1 MASFASLLVPGVT
14 IPQPNTDWISG
25 AADTIVGGIDKYKQ
39 NKSFNK
45 LADLLGQHPTAQQAV
60 AQPGLMA
67 QPQSQSFAAPVGPVD
82 RSAPQGDTYQPFI
95 DTVKTK
101 ITNPYGLAAVAA
113 TGRAESGFSSQNA
126 NRTWSDPSQSGQPG
140 TAGGVMSWRGPRL
153 QAMQNY
159 AAQKGERVGAIS
171 PQTQAEFFLNED
183 PQLVQALNSAQSPQ
197 EAQQLMNNAWKFAGY
212 DQPDGETARR
222 NALAL
227 HYAAQF
233 RDQPNNAAAA
243 IDAQAPGG
251 MGSPLTERSFDGRFG
266 PTALPGQV
274 AQGVGGLASAL
285 TESNAAGVAPQQVAD
300 PVQTGAVQRDP
311 LSTAN
316 AQPISTPPAQASAG
330 FAGVPGVQPIP
341 RGGVPIELIQTMLR
355 DPNLREIGV
364 KLWAQNVQGPNNAE
378 PWQFVQGDNGTLLRA
393 NQVTGQVEPIG
404 NFAKNGTGLGESEA
418 GLNLVYGQDKDG
430 NTIAFQPLK
439 GGGLRQVEIP
449 EGAKLTPGISNID
462 TGTGTLT
469 VNNKTGLPV
478 LQTAKDL
485 SGAERE
491 KAMGKAQGDAQI
503 NLGSNLQKADYS
515 IGLIDQMLAHPG
527 LETAVGLS
535 GTLDPRNYISGT
547 HATDFNVRRKQLEGR
562 AFLEAFDSLKG
573 AGQIT
578 EIEGQ
583 KATEAIARLSTAQSE
598 GSYKLALR
606 ELREILEV
614 GKERA
619 RQRATVSEAGALS
632 TPSERKTSSGVQW
645 KIEE

>member
-1 MASFASLLVPGVT
+1 MASFASLLVPGVN
-14 IPQPNTDWISG
+14 IPTPDHSWIGG
-25 AADTIVGGIDKYKQ
+25 AADSIVGGIDKYKQ

-45 LADLLGQHPTAQQAV
+45 LADLIGQQPQQGIV
-60 AQPGLMA
+60 QPGTV
-67 QPQSQSFAAPVGPVD
+67 PPSQSFAAPVGAVD

-113 TGRAESGFSSQNA
+113 TGRAESGWSAGNA

-153 QAMQNY
+153 QAMQNF
-159 AAQKGERVGAIS
+159 AAQKGERLGAIS
-171 PQTQAEFFLNED
+171 PQTQAEFFLQED
-183 PQLVQALNSAQSPQ
+183 PNLIATL
-197 EAQQLMNNAWKFAGY
+197 NNARSPEEAADAMARAWAFAGH
-212 DQPDGETARR
+212 DNPTKGEAARR
-222 NALAL
+222 RAMAIN
-227 HYAAQF
+227 YAAQF
-233 RDQPNNAAAA
+233 RDQPNSAAAA
-243 IDAQAPGG
+243 IEAQAPGG
-251 MGSPLTERSFDGRFG
+251 MGSPLTEQSFDSRFG
-266 PTALPGQV
+266 PTALPAEV

-285 TESNAAGVAPQQVAD
+285 TESNASGLPQQAAQPAAMPVQTQQQPMQVAD
-300 PVQTGAVQRDP
+300 
-311 LSTAN
+311 
-316 AQPISTPPAQASAG
+316 ASGG
-330 FAGVPGVQPIP
+330 FAGAPGIQPIP

-364 KLWAQNVQGPNNAE
+364 KLWAQNVEGPKASE
-378 PWQFVQGDNGTLLRA
+378 PFQFVTLPDGTFARA
-393 NQVTGQVEPIG
+393 NQQTGQVEPLG

-449 EGAKLTPGISNID
+449 EGARLTPGISNID

-478 LQTAKDL
+478 LQTPKDL

-491 KAMGKAQGDAQI
+491 KAKGKAQGDAQV

-535 GTLDPRNYISGT
+535 GTLDPRNYLSGT
-547 HATDFNVRRKQLEGR
+547 DATDFNVRRKQLEGR

-619 RQRATVSEAGALS
+619 RQRATVSDDAP
-632 TPSERKTSSGVQW
+632 TVPSERKTSSGVQW